1 MVCVRL
7 ESYESAEH
15 QQYVRTFLNGRFENS
30 AFCILA
36 PDGQEWLSRASRG
49 PEQVLGRSGA
59 TAALHRYALM
69 YPAKADS
76 KDASV
81 QDFHSFR
88 QALNVAS
95 ADQRV
100 LVLINAPAGQE
111 AKLRESLRAVAND
124 KSVIGRFH
132 FDFEQGSD
140 WKANVTGSSN
150 QPGIVLIH
158 PGEFGMSG
166 KVLKQLPLNAAND
179 QIIAT
184 MRQANTQFA
193 ATTEKKV
200 YSQHVAKGT
209 REGIYFEGAVPYG
222 EDRDGDGE
230 IDHRGGGRGRGGVGG
245 RGTSGRGTSGRGP
258 SGRGPSGS
266 QPRR

>member
-1 MVCVRL
+1 M
-7 ESYESAEH
+7 
-15 QQYVRTFLNGRFENS
+15 
-30 AFCILA
+30 LA
-36 PDGQEWLSRASRG
+36 PDGQEWLTRASRG

-59 TAALHRYALM
+59 TEALHRYALM
-69 YPAKADS
+69 YPAKADP
-76 KDASV
+76 KDALV

-100 LVLINAPAGQE
+100 LVVINAPAEQE
-111 AKLRESLRAVAND
+111 AKLRQSLRAVAND

-132 FDFEQGSD
+132 FDFEQDGG
-140 WKANVTGSSN
+140 WKANVTGTSE

-158 PGEFGMSG
+158 PGEFGITG
-166 KVLKQLPLNAAND
+166 KVLKQLPLNAPNE
-179 QIIAT
+179 QIIAI

-200 YSQHVAKGT
+200 YSQHVAKGN

-230 IDHRGGGRGRGGVGG
+230 IDRRGGGRGGV
-245 RGTSGRGTSGRGP
+245 R
-258 SGRGPSGS
+258 
-266 QPRR
+266 PRR

>member
-1 MVCVRL
+1 L
-7 ESYESAEH
+7 ESYESPEH

-30 AFCILA
+30 VFCMLA

-59 TAALHRYALM
+59 TQALNRYALM
-69 YPAKADS
+69 YPAKADT
-76 KDASV
+76 KDALV

-100 LVLINAPAGQE
+100 LVLINAPANQE
-111 AKLRESLRAVAND
+111 SKLRESLRSVANAEA
-124 KSVIGRFH
+124 VIGRFH
-132 FDFEQGSD
+132 FDFEQGTQ
-140 WKANVTGSSN
+140 WKSKITGTRN
-150 QPGIVLIH
+150 EPGIVLIH
-158 PGEFGMSG
+158 PGEFGLKG
-166 KVLKQLPLNAAND
+166 KVLKQLPLTAGSE

-184 MRQANTQFA
+184 MQQANAQFA

-200 YSQHVAKGT
+200 YSQHVAKGS

-230 IDHRGGGRGRGGVGG
+230 IDRRGGDRGRGGFGG
-245 RGTSGRGTSGRGP
+245 RGAGGRDAGGRGAGP
-258 SGRGPSGS
+258 RPT
-266 QPRR
+266 P

>member
-1 MVCVRL
+1 M
-7 ESYESAEH
+7 
-15 QQYVRTFLNGRFENS
+15 
-30 AFCILA
+30 LA
-36 PDGQEWLSRASRG
+36 PDGQEWLTPASRG
-49 PEQVLGRSGA
+49 PEQVLGRRGA
-59 TAALHRYALM
+59 TEALHRYALM

-76 KDASV
+76 KDALV

-100 LVLINAPAGQE
+100 LVVINAPAEQE
-111 AKLRESLRAVAND
+111 AKLRQSLRAVAND

-132 FDFEQGSD
+132 FDFEQDGG
-140 WKANVTGSSN
+140 WKANVTGTSE

-158 PGEFGMSG
+158 PGEFGITG
-166 KVLKQLPLNAAND
+166 KVLKQLPLNAPNE
-179 QIIAT
+179 QIIAI

-200 YSQHVAKGT
+200 YSQHVAKGN

-230 IDHRGGGRGRGGVGG
+230 IDRRGGGRGGFR
-245 RGTSGRGTSGRGP
+245 
-258 SGRGPSGS
+258 
-266 QPRR
+266 PRR

>member
-1 MVCVRL
+1 M
-7 ESYESAEH
+7 
-15 QQYVRTFLNGRFENS
+15 
-30 AFCILA
+30 LA

-59 TAALHRYALM
+59 TEALHRYALM
-69 YPAKADS
+69 YPAKAES
-76 KDASV
+76 KDALV

-100 LVLINAPAGQE
+100 LVLVNAPAGQE
-111 AKLRESLRAVAND
+111 SKLRESLRAVAND
-124 KSVIGRFH
+124 QSVIGRFH
-132 FDFEQGSD
+132 FDFEQSSD
-140 WKANVTGSSN
+140 WKANVTGSSD
-150 QPGIVLIH
+150 QPGIIMIH
-158 PGEFGMSG
+158 PGEFGMNG
-166 KVLKQLPLNAAND
+166 KVLKQLPLNATNE

-184 MRQANTQFA
+184 MLQANTHFA

-230 IDHRGGGRGRGGVGG
+230 IDHRGGGRGRGG
-245 RGTSGRGTSGRGP
+245 RGAASGRGP
-258 SGRGPSGS
+258 SG
-266 QPRR
+266 QPPR

>member
-1 MVCVRL
+1 M
-7 ESYESAEH
+7 
-15 QQYVRTFLNGRFENS
+15 
-30 AFCILA
+30 LA

-49 PEQVLGRSGA
+49 PEQVLGRSDA
-59 TAALHRYALM
+59 TQALHRYSLM

-76 KDASV
+76 KDALV

-100 LVLINAPAGQE
+100 LVLVNAPVDQE
-111 AKLRESLRAVAND
+111 PKLRESLRAVANHP
-124 KSVIGRFH
+124 SVIGRFH
-132 FDFEQGSD
+132 FDFEQGSE
-140 WKANVTGSSN
+140 WKAKISGTRD

-158 PGEFGMSG
+158 PGEFGLEG
-166 KVLKQLPLNAAND
+166 KVLNHLPLDAAND

-184 MRQANTQFA
+184 MGKANARFA

-230 IDHRGGGRGRGGVGG
+230 IDHRGGARGRGRGGLGG
-245 RGTSGRGTSGRGP
+245 RGAGRS
-258 SGRGPSGS
+258 
-266 QPRR
+266 PRR

>member
-1 MVCVRL
+1 M
-7 ESYESAEH
+7 
-15 QQYVRTFLNGRFENS
+15 
-30 AFCILA
+30 LA

-59 TAALHRYALM
+59 TEALHRYALM
-69 YPAKADS
+69 YPAKAES
-76 KDASV
+76 KDALV

-100 LVLINAPAGQE
+100 LVLVNAPAGQE
-111 AKLRESLRAVAND
+111 SKLRESLRAVAND
-124 KSVIGRFH
+124 QSVIGRFH
-132 FDFEQGSD
+132 FDFEQSSG
-140 WKANVTGSSN
+140 WKANVTGSSD
-150 QPGIVLIH
+150 QPGIIMIH
-158 PGEFGMSG
+158 PGEFGMNG
-166 KVLKQLPLNAAND
+166 KALKQLPLNATNE

-184 MRQANTQFA
+184 MLQANTHFA

-209 REGIYFEGAVPYG
+209 RQGIYFQGAVPYG

-230 IDHRGGGRGRGGVGG
+230 IDHRGGGRGRGRGG
-245 RGTSGRGTSGRGP
+245 RGAASGRGP
-258 SGRGPSGS
+258 SG
-266 QPRR
+266 QPPR